1 MSLFVMTRRRITQS
15 HRGQHFTHYTLHS
28 LHVTHYTHYMLHI
41 TLITRYTLQVT
52 LHYDK
57 VI

>member
-28 LHVTHYTHYMLHI
+28 LHVTHYTHYTLHI
-41 TLITRYTLQVT
+41 AGYTLQVT